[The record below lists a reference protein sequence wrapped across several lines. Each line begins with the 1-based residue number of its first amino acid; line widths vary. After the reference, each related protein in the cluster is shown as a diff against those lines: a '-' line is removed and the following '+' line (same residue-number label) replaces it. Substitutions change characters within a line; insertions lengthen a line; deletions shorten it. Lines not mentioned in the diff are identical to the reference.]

1 VTQES
6 IVKQWVSLLE
16 SIIEQQWDLR
26 VPVVQQWY
34 IGTWSNNFP
43 ELLVFKFVIT
53 EHENDSDSYGSTEV
67 VKLLAGD
74 IFKWKTRRK

>member
-1 VTQES
+1 
-6 IVKQWVSLLE
+6 VKQWVSLLE

-43 ELLVFKFVIT
+43 ELLVFKFVIM
-53 EHENDSDSYGSTEV
+53 EHENDS
-67 VKLLAGD
+67 
-74 IFKWKTRRK
+74 